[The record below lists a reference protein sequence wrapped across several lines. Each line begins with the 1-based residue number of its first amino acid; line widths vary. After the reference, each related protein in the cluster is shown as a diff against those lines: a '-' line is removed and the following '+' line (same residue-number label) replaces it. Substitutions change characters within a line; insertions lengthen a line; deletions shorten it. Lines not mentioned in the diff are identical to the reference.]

1 MMIQVLG
8 PRNSGTH
15 ITMRM
20 LMIRINRIP
29 RHVIDYETLSKFAEN
44 NPNVTILCMYRP
56 LKNWIKSIQKAPY
69 DIVVNP
75 DQTVRCRNGNYKN
88 LTELYNEYY
97 RTYMKL
103 IRTYPNVT
111 WLDYYKVIDPS
122 SDYMKRFGNV
132 NYTVLEVPAK
142 RHGNPVK
149 NWREAMA
156 KKDDVGD
163 IDAIEDAEITAF
175 FSEDSD
181 PGLIGTNTIPLEP
194 SSLSQEQIYT
204 PEQLP
209 IAEPSLPDETL
220 PSSTP

>member
-1 MMIQVLG
+1 MNGMRNRFQILG

-15 ITMRM
+15 VTMRM
-20 LMIRINRIP
+20 LMICSNRIP
-29 RHVIDYETLSKFAEN
+29 RHIIDYEILSKFAKN
-44 NPNVTILCMYRP
+44 NPDVTILCMYRP
-56 LKNWIKSIQKAPY
+56 LKNWIKSIKKAPY

-103 IRTYPNVT
+103 IQTYPNVT
-111 WLDYYKVIDPS
+111 WLDYYKVIDPTTR
-122 SDYMKRFGNV
+122 YMQRFGNV
-132 NYTVLEVPAK
+132 NYTMLEMPAK
-142 RHGNPVK
+142 HHGNPVK

-163 IDAIEDAEITAF
+163 IDAIEDPEITAF

-181 PGLIGTNTIPLEP
+181 PGLIWLRTN
-194 SSLSQEQIYT
+194 Q
-204 PEQLP
+204 
-209 IAEPSLPDETL
+209 AEPSFL
-220 PSSTP
+220 